1 MANHNANP
9 SRSSM
14 KSQLAGAK
22 RTMHKIQNPY
32 ENVITEGVDH
42 LNVFSG
48 TSDLGRW
55 LNFNSSATSFT
66 HPVLGEFRTL
76 QGFRAHISSR
86 HPLDTFRRAYG
97 HRLSQAIKAH
107 QKPIRIDNQLAIIMD
122 AAFIRMLA
130 DEKRAAEFADCKLP
144 FVAYYTNDD
153 IRYAP
158 REAHDLIL
166 GYKIIQKALRTKT
179 QPDFTPI
186 MTHPNKDLYEDIT
199 PLYLKKQAEALAE
212 TQEEV
217 VSEKSEAVPCALLSS
232 TEAATVVPEKSEA
245 VPCALLS
252 STETATNV
260 CRDENS
266 GLCVEVESVEQPVES
281 IPAEAVEVSQEE
293 VDTSEIASLMQK
305 AVAADG
311 SEPVTPAVA
320 LSTWTNV
327 ELTPQPPIESVNMTG
342 VVSFG

>member
-107 QKPIRIDNQLAIIMD
+107 QKPIRIDNQLAIMMD

-217 VSEKSEAVPCALLSS
+217 APEKNEATACALLTS
-232 TEAATVVPEKSEA
+232 TEAV
-245 VPCALLS
+245 
-252 STETATNV
+252 TNV
-260 CRDENS
+260 YRDENG
-266 GLCVEVESVEQPVES
+266 GLCAEVESVEPTAES
-281 IPAEAVEVSQEE
+281 IPVGASEMIQEE
-293 VDTSEIASLMQK
+293 VDTNEIASLMQK
-305 AVAADG
+305 AVAVDNAAATDANL
-311 SEPVTPAVA
+311 T
-320 LSTWTNV
+320 TTNV
-327 ELTPQPPIESVNMTG
+327 ELAPQQHLQFVNVTDVTP
-342 VVSFG
+342 FG

>member
-1 MANHNANP
+1 MAHNNNANH

-14 KSQLAGAK
+14 KTQLAGAK
-22 RTMHKIQNPY
+22 RSMHRIQNPY
-32 ENVITEGVDH
+32 ENVISEGVDH

-55 LNFNSSATSFT
+55 LNFNSSATPFI

-97 HRLSQAIKAH
+97 HRLSQAIKSH
-107 QKPIRIDNQLAIIMD
+107 QKPIHIDNQLAIMMD
-122 AAFIRMLA
+122 AAFIRLLA
-130 DEKRAAEFADCKLP
+130 DEKRAAEFAECKLP
-144 FVAYYTNDD
+144 FVAYYTTED

-166 GYKIIQKALRTKT
+166 GYKIIQKALRSKT

-199 PLYLKKQAEALAE
+199 PLYLKKQAETPAKV
-212 TQEEV
+212 QDEV
-217 VSEKSEAVPCALLSS
+217 APEKNEAAPCALLSS
-232 TEAATVVPEKSEA
+232 AEVATKVY
-245 VPCALLS
+245 
-252 STETATNV
+252 
-260 CRDENS
+260 RDENNA
-266 GLCVEVESVEQPVES
+266 LCVEFGSVEQSAES
-281 IPAEAVEVSQEE
+281 ISVGASEVSQGE

-305 AVAADG
+305 AVAASD
-311 SEPVTPAVA
+311 VTATNIQQE
-320 LSTWTNV
+320 STSV
-327 ELTPQPPIESVNMTG
+327 ELTQ
-342 VVSFG
+342 

>member
-1 MANHNANP
+1 MAHNNANH

-32 ENVITEGVDH
+32 ENVISEGVDH
-42 LNVFSG
+42 LNVYSG

-97 HRLSQAIKAH
+97 HRLSQAIKTH
-107 QKPIRIDNQLAIIMD
+107 QKPIRIDNQLAIMMD
-122 AAFIRMLA
+122 AAFIRLLA
-130 DEKRAAEFADCKLP
+130 DEKRAAEFAECKLP
-144 FVAYYTNDD
+144 FVAYYTTED

-199 PLYLKKQAEALAE
+199 PLYLKKQADVPAE
-212 TQEEV
+212 VQEEAV
-217 VSEKSEAVPCALLSS
+217 PEKNEAAPCALLSS
-232 TEAATVVPEKSEA
+232 AEVATIVY
-245 VPCALLS
+245 
-252 STETATNV
+252 
-260 CRDENS
+260 RDENNM
-266 GLCVEVESVEQPVES
+266 LCVEAEPVEQPAES
-281 IPAEAVEVSQEE
+281 IPVETSEASQEE
-293 VDTSEIASLMQK
+293 AVDTSEIASLMQK

-311 SEPVTPAVA
+311 AEPVTPAVA
-320 LSTWTNV
+320 LSTWSEV
-327 ELTPQPPIESVNMTG
+327 ELARKPHSELVNVTEPTWCQSVCRPG
-342 VVSFG
+342 Q

>member
-107 QKPIRIDNQLAIIMD
+107 QKPIRIDNQLAIMMD

-212 TQEEV
+212 AQEE
-217 VSEKSEAVPCALLSS
+217 A
-232 TEAATVVPEKSEA
+232 VPEKSEA

-252 STETATNV
+252 STEVATNV
-260 CRDENS
+260 YRDEND
-266 GLCVEVESVEQPVES
+266 GLCVEVESTKQPAES
-281 IPAEAVEVSQEE
+281 IPVDASEVSQEE

-327 ELTPQPPIESVNMTG
+327 ELAPQPPIVSTWTNVELAPQPPIESVNMTG

>member
-1 MANHNANP
+1 MANHNATP
-9 SRSSM
+9 TRSSM

-86 HPLDTFRRAYG
+86 QPPDTFRRAYG
-97 HRLSQAIKAH
+97 QRLSQAIKAH
-107 QKPIRIDNQLAIIMD
+107 QKPIRIDNQLAIMMD
-122 AAFIRMLA
+122 AVFIRMLA
-130 DEKRAAEFADCKLP
+130 DEKRAAEFAACKLP
-144 FVAYYTNDD
+144 FVAYFTRDD

-186 MTHPNKDLYEDIT
+186 MTHPNKYLYEDIT

-212 TQEEV
+212 AQEEAV
-217 VSEKSEAVPCALLSS
+217 PERNEAAPCALLSS
-232 TEAATVVPEKSEA
+232 NEVV
-245 VPCALLS
+245 
-252 STETATNV
+252 TNV
-260 CRDENS
+260 YRDENG
-266 GLCVEVESVEQPVES
+266 GLCVEVESPEQPAEN
-281 IPAEAVEVSQEE
+281 IPVVATEVGQEE

-311 SEPVTPAVA
+311 LTAANIQQE
-320 LSTWTNV
+320 STSV
-327 ELTPQPPIESVNMTG
+327 EIAPQPPIEPEPVPWKPFVQSSFEPVNLTG
-342 VVSFG
+342 LVRFD

>member
-107 QKPIRIDNQLAIIMD
+107 QKPIRIDNQLAIMMD

-199 PLYLKKQAEALAE
+199 PVYLRRRLPQMAE
-212 TQEEV
+212 TQEE
-217 VSEKSEAVPCALLSS
+217 
-232 TEAATVVPEKSEA
+232 VVPEKSEA

-252 STETATNV
+252 STEAVTNV
-260 CRDENS
+260 YRDENG
-266 GLCVEVESVEQPVES
+266 GLCAEVESVEPTAES
-281 IPAEAVEVSQEE
+281 IPVGASEMIQEE
-293 VDTSEIASLMQK
+293 VDTNEIASLMQK
-305 AVAADG
+305 AVAVDNAAATDANL
-311 SEPVTPAVA
+311 T
-320 LSTWTNV
+320 TTNV
-327 ELTPQPPIESVNMTG
+327 ELAPQQHLQFVNVTDVTP
-342 VVSFG
+342 FG

>member
-1 MANHNANP
+1 MANNNANH

-32 ENVITEGVDH
+32 ENVISEGVDH
-42 LNVFSG
+42 LNVYSG

-55 LNFNSSATSFT
+55 LNFNSSATPFT

-97 HRLSQAIKAH
+97 HRLSQAIKTH
-107 QKPIRIDNQLAIIMD
+107 QKPIRIDNQLAIMMD
-122 AAFIRMLA
+122 AAFIRLLA
-130 DEKRAAEFADCKLP
+130 DEKRAAEFAECKLP
-144 FVAYYTNDD
+144 FVAYYTTED

-158 REAHDLIL
+158 REAYDLIL

-199 PLYLKKQAEALAE
+199 PLYLKKQAEAPTEA
-212 TQEEV
+212 QEEAV
-217 VSEKSEAVPCALLSS
+217 AEKNEAAPCALLSS
-232 TEAATVVPEKSEA
+232 VESV
-245 VPCALLS
+245 
-252 STETATNV
+252 TNV
-260 CRDENS
+260 YRNENNV
-266 GLCVEVESVEQPVES
+266 LCVEAESVEQPAES
-281 IPAEAVEVSQEE
+281 IPVDAAEVSQEE
-293 VDTSEIASLMQK
+293 VVDTSEIASLMQK
-305 AVAADG
+305 AVAMDG
-311 SEPVTPAVA
+311 VA
-320 LSTWTNV
+320 ATNIHQESTSA
-327 ELTPQPPIESVNMTG
+327 ELTPQAPIEPEPVPWKPFVQSSFEPVNLTG
-342 VVSFG
+342 LVRFD

>member
-1 MANHNANP
+1 MAYNNANQP
-9 SRSSM
+9 RSM
-14 KSQLAGAK
+14 KSQLVNAK
-22 RTMHKIQNPY
+22 RTMHKAQNPY

-55 LNFNSSATSFT
+55 LNFNSSATPFT

-107 QKPIRIDNQLAIIMD
+107 QKPIRIDNQLAIMMD

-130 DEKRAAEFADCKLP
+130 DEKRAAEFAECKLP
-144 FVAYYTNDD
+144 FVAYYTTED

-166 GYKIIQKALRTKT
+166 GYKIIQKTLRTKT

-199 PLYLKKQAEALAE
+199 PVYLKKQAESLAE
-212 TQEEV
+212 AQEEV
-217 VSEKSEAVPCALLSS
+217 VPEMNEAAPCALLASA
-232 TEAATVVPEKSEA
+232 EV
-245 VPCALLS
+245 
-252 STETATNV
+252 ATNV
-260 CRDENS
+260 YRDENG
-266 GLCVEVESVEQPVES
+266 GLCVEVESVEQP
-281 IPAEAVEVSQEE
+281 AENISVDATEVSQGE

-305 AVAADG
+305 AVAADDL
-311 SEPVTPAVA
+311 TAVNIQQE
-320 LSTWTNV
+320 STNV
-327 ELTPQPPIESVNMTG
+327 ELTQQTPIEPEPVPWKPFALSSTESVNMAG
-342 VVSFG
+342 VISFDRPGQ